1 MEKQNTVR
9 MSAAQIRQA
18 FLDFFAARG
27 HTIVPSS
34 SLVPVGDPTL
44 LFTNAGM
51 NQFKNVFLGLETRP
65 YKRAASVQKC
75 MRVSGKHNDLENV
88 GPSPRHHTF
97 FEMLGNFSFGDY
109 FKREAIHYAFE
120 CLTQV
125 YGLDPERLVFTVH
138 QEDDEAYR
146 VWVEE
151 IGAPRERVFRMGD
164 KTNFW
169 MMGDTGPCGPTSEI
183 HYDWGPEHCTCGD
196 PNCSVALDNGCD
208 RWLELWNLVFM
219 QFDQKADGTRVPL
232 PRPGVDTGMGLERL
246 AAVLQGVFSNY
257 ETDLFVPIIER
268 TREIRGHTR
277 AEMEANMVAYRVIA
291 DHTRAAAF
299 LIADGVLP
307 GNVGRGYVL
316 RMIIRRAARFGRKI
330 GFEEPFMARVA
341 EAVIEIM
348 GTHYRELV
356 DRREHIFRTLT
367 QEEERFLR
375 TLDLGLS
382 RLEEVLQELA
392 TRGAR
397 VVPGEEAFRLYDSYG
412 LPLEITRDVAR
423 ERGFAV
429 DELGFQQAMA
439 QQRERARATERFEL
453 DTEQLARYRRL
464 LASLQDKGLVGD
476 QGVEYDP
483 YSGTERETTVA
494 ALLVNGEPVQVA
506 RPGDRV
512 EVVLPATCFYVES
525 GGQVSDTGH
534 IARYPEGGGDPLW
547 EIEVEDTRQPIPGLI
562 VHIGRVKSGHPR
574 VGDPAWAVVDFER
587 RWDIMRNHTATHLL
601 HAELRSLLGT
611 HVVQAGSLVAPD
623 RLRFDFTHG
632 AILSQDELDA
642 IVYDINEAILM
653 DYPVN
658 VSYEPYQQAI
668 ASGAMALF
676 GEKYGEIVRVVRIGW
691 PDEPPISAELCG
703 GTHVYN
709 TSQIGAFVV
718 TYEGGVGSGVRRL
731 EAVTGREAV
740 RLIQDRMRRLSH
752 AATYLEVRPEEV
764 DRKVLDLLDR
774 IQSLEKELARL
785 RREVARQEFE
795 ALMKRVERVGD
806 IQVLAAESRVGDI
819 EQLREMTDWF
829 RERVRTNGV
838 IVLASVIGGRPSFV
852 AAVTPDLAE
861 RGLDAVRVV
870 RAVAQVVGGSG
881 GGRPTL
887 AQAGGRDVSKIGEAL
902 HQAPRLVS
910 EWLKRS
916 AAS

>member
-1 MEKQNTVR
+1 MEKRVPVR
-9 MSAAQIRQA
+9 MTAAQIRQA

-125 YGLDPERLVFTVH
+125 YGLDPGRLVFTVH
-138 QEDDEAYR
+138 QDDDEAYR

-151 IGAPRERVFRMGD
+151 IGVPPERVFRMGD

-196 PNCSVALDNGCD
+196 PRCSVALDNGCD

-219 QFDQKADGTRVPL
+219 QFDQKADGTRTPL

-246 AAVLQGVFSNY
+246 AVVLQGVFSNY
-257 ETDLFVPIIER
+257 ETDLFLPIIER
-268 TREIRGHTR
+268 AREVRGHTR
-277 AEMEANMVAYRVIA
+277 QEVEAHRVAYRVIA

-330 GFEEPFMARVA
+330 GFQEPFLARVA

-348 GTHYRELV
+348 GGHYRELV
-356 DRREHIFRTLT
+356 DRQEHIFRTLT

-382 RLEEVLQELA
+382 RLEEVLEALQA
-392 TRGAR
+392 RGDR
-397 VVPGEEAFRLYDSYG
+397 VIPGEEAFRLYDSYG

-429 DELGFQQAMA
+429 DEAGFQRALA
-439 QQRERARATERFEL
+439 QQRERARAVERFEL
-453 DTEQLARYRRL
+453 DTEQLTRYRRV
-464 LASLQDKGLVGD
+464 LALLQDRGLVGD

-494 ALLVNGEPVQVA
+494 ALLVNGEMVQVA
-506 RPGDRV
+506 KPGDRV

-525 GGQVSDTGH
+525 GGQVSDIGH

-547 EIEVEDTRQPIPGLI
+547 EIEVEDTRQPVPGLI
-562 VHIGRVKSGHPR
+562 VHVGRVKAGHPR

-601 HAELRSLLGT
+601 HAELRALLGS

-632 AILSQDELDA
+632 ALLSQDELDA
-642 IVYDINEAILM
+642 IVNDINAAILA
-653 DYPVN
+653 DYPVH

-795 ALMKRVERVGD
+795 ALMRQAERVGEVT
-806 IQVLAAESRVGDI
+806 VLAAQSRIGDL

-829 RERVRTNGV
+829 RERVRTGGV
-838 IVLASVIGGRPSFV
+838 IVLATVIGGRPNFV

-887 AQAGGRDVSKIGEAL
+887 AQAGGRETNKIGEAL
-902 HQAPRLVS
+902 QQAPRLVS
-910 EWLKRS
+910 EWLRRNPS
-916 AAS
+916 

>member
-1 MEKQNTVR
+1 MEKRNSVR
-9 MSAAQIRQA
+9 MSAAQIRRA

-27 HTIVPSS
+27 HAIVPSS
-34 SLVPVGDPTL
+34 PLVPVGDPTL

-65 YKRAASVQKC
+65 YKRATSVQKC

-138 QEDDEAYR
+138 QDDDEAYR

-151 IGAPRERVFRMGD
+151 IGVPRERVFRMGD

-183 HYDWGPEHCTCGD
+183 HYDWGPEYCTCGD

-257 ETDLFVPIIER
+257 ETDLFVPIMER
-268 TREIRGHTR
+268 TREVRGHLPE
-277 AEMEANMVAYRVIA
+277 EMEAHIVAYRVIA
-291 DHTRAAAF
+291 DHTRAASF

-341 EAVIEIM
+341 EAVIEVM
-348 GTHYRELV
+348 GGHYRELV

-382 RLEEVLQELA
+382 QLEEVLEEVA
-392 TRGAR
+392 ARGDR
-397 VVPGEEAFRLYDSYG
+397 VVPGEEAFRLYDSFG

-423 ERGFAV
+423 ERGFTV
-429 DELGFQQAMA
+429 DEVGFQRAMA

-464 LASLQDKGLVGD
+464 LAILQDKGLVGD

-494 ALLVNGEPVQVA
+494 ALLVNGEILQVA
-506 RPGDRV
+506 RPGDQV

-525 GGQVSDTGH
+525 GGQVSDIGH

-562 VHIGRVKSGHPR
+562 THVGRVKSGHPR

-601 HAELRSLLGT
+601 HAELRALLGS

-632 AILSQDELDA
+632 ALLSQDELDA
-642 IVYDINEAILM
+642 IVHDINTAILM

-709 TSQIGAFVV
+709 TSQIGAFVI

-740 RLIQDRMRRLSH
+740 RLIQDRMRRLTH

-785 RREVARQEFE
+785 RREIARQEFE
-795 ALMKRVERVGD
+795 AMFRQAERVGE
-806 IQVLAAESRVGDI
+806 ITVLAAQSRVGDM

-838 IVLASVIGGRPSFV
+838 IVLASVIGGRPNFV

-910 EWLKRS
+910 EWLKQR
-916 AAS
+916 AH